1 MVEFTSLMEN
11 HLTGCFEKIY
21 KCRIMCLE
29 ISSVS
34 TKAGNDGY
42 SDISPTNKMKK
53 EEAIENIYINKLS
66 EMKQNER
73 TLEEQRKE
81 FTNRKFLATPLAGL
95 IIWLIIGIAGLVL
108 PVRTTVWV
116 LFIGTGSI
124 VYLGLFISKFTGENF
139 LDKNKP
145 KNEFDKL
152 FFFTVGQA
160 VLVYA
165 IAIPFFII
173 DFSSLPLTI
182 GILTGLM
189 WLPFSWIIKHWV
201 GIFHTMVRTVS
212 ILVLW
217 YLFPEYRFVLI
228 PFVIVLIYIVTIV
241 ILIKRKRV

>member
-1 MVEFTSLMEN
+1 MPRESIKFWDAEQI
-11 HLTGCFEKIY
+11 K
-21 KCRIMCLE
+21 
-29 ISSVS
+29 
-34 TKAGNDGY
+34 
-42 SDISPTNKMKK
+42 KMG
-53 EEAIENIYINKLS
+53 
-66 EMKQNER
+66 QVER

-81 FTNRKFLATPLAGL
+81 FASRKFLATPLAGL
-95 IIWLIIGIAGLVL
+95 IVWLIIGIAGLVL
-108 PVRTTVWV
+108 PITATVWV

-160 VLVYA
+160 ALVYS
-165 IAIPFFII
+165 IAIPFFIL
-173 DFSSLPLTI
+173 DYSSLPLTV

-201 GIFHTMVRTVS
+201 GIFHAVARTAI

-217 YLFPEYRFVLI
+217 YGLPGHRFIAI
-228 PFVIVLIYIVTIV
+228 PFAIVLIYIVTII
-241 ILIKRKRV
+241 ILNKRSRTK